1 MRGLDA
7 WYRSYATAQ
16 FHVDHETG
24 GSFPSEFPRATPNLG
39 REVAVTE
46 ESVCEK
52 ALHTRRSVP
61 HSGKDYTDRSEA
73 LYYDVV
79 TTNGMLA
86 KGLTLLEALAEHPQ
100 GTGVSQIA
108 REVGL
113 PVSTVHRLLGNLVE
127 RGFVSFAPDSRRYY
141 LGLKIFELS
150 NQVSLARGLSEIALP
165 AMRRLAETTGESVF
179 MAVRDGTELVYIER
193 VEGQGRIQIRGAI
206 GSRGPLYCTAQ
217 GKAMLASLPESSRE
231 EILDKIDL
239 VPRAPNT
246 ITDPVELRK
255 ELQRTRE
262 RGWAMADEENQEGIR
277 AVGVALINNREWPV
291 AAMSVAA
298 PVFQVSLTRLEEFAP
313 LLIDAARE
321 IELQLPSHSAL
332 LTT

>member
-1 MRGLDA
+1 M
-7 WYRSYATAQ
+7 
-16 FHVDHETG
+16 
-24 GSFPSEFPRATPNLG
+24 
-39 REVAVTE
+39 
-46 ESVCEK
+46 
-52 ALHTRRSVP
+52 
-61 HSGKDYTDRSEA
+61 TD
-73 LYYDVV
+73 
-79 TTNGMLA
+79 GMLA

-127 RGFVSFAPDSRRYY
+127 RGFVNFAPDSRRYY

-193 VEGQGRIQIRGAI
+193 VEGESRIQIRGAI

-217 GKAMLASLPESSRE
+217 GKAILASLPESSLE
-231 EILDKIDL
+231 EILSKIDL
-239 VPRAPNT
+239 EPKAPNT

-262 RGWAMADEENQEGIR
+262 RGWAIADEENQEGIR
-277 AVGVALINNREWPV
+277 AVGVSLINNREWPV

-298 PVFQVSLTRLEEFAP
+298 PVFQVSLKRLEEFAP
-313 LLIDAARE
+313 LLVDAARE
-321 IELQLPSHSAL
+321 IELQLPSRSAL